1 METRFRRYLTLRRL
15 NSEPSQTGHASDDLD
30 VYSVPYETT
39 SPGMKAPVFISQPL
53 RKSAIAAKRM
63 PDEFDRL
70 AIRAFSY
77 DSVLPG
83 KPPVL
88 GGRPYKGNGPIKLQ
102 TSRRLSSGELLTTTQ
117 DNQRTLEDI
126 REGDYIVGRKE
137 KRYSQLSQVKASSP
151 SLAGL
156 ASPRFPSE
164 SATATP
170 RQSSFSEQRQ
180 QQPSPNLQH
189 SDVSASPMLGSLVIE
204 SPPATPG
211 LFLHELPPPDS
222 GYGIRTGGTEH
233 SSAYAMP
240 PTGTRARVPSSTTS
254 LLTKG
259 EEQNATIQALW
270 KAEYGRLVAIYGQ
283 DGVDRN
289 IAELNRD
296 HQKTPSLDVVNGSH
310 DHQMSPTIMLQ
321 PLPKPSFD
329 AGYTSNLARN
339 SRSSFARD
347 SGAFDDASDYSS
359 QKPSSIMSSEGSSSS
374 YTKRTSLYDPELP
387 TTREDVRR
395 VVESMRSNYLQAIE
409 STAKATEKTKAKRKP
424 RVRTSLPNASAASS
438 SQPLA
443 KPQKAA
449 RQSWH
454 GSNAQVTAKADKKK
468 AKIKP
473 GTDRTASP
481 VLKTSTSK
489 SSLKSKASLQRA
501 DSLTLGALVPDL
513 PSLEKEAISG
523 GPPGGPLAAQN
534 RTATQRALSS
544 SIGNRTH
551 GFLWATRE
559 QTINAIR

>member
-15 NSEPSQTGHASDDLD
+15 NSEPSQTGHALDDLD
-30 VYSVPYETT
+30 FYSVPYETT

-63 PDEFDRL
+63 PDEFDGL
-70 AIRAFSY
+70 AIRAISY

-137 KRYSQLSQVKASSP
+137 KRYSQLSQVKTSSP
-151 SLAGL
+151 SLAAL
-156 ASPRFPSE
+156 ASPRFPPE

-170 RQSSFSEQRQ
+170 RQSSFPEQRQ
-180 QQPSPNLQH
+180 QLPSPTLRH
-189 SDVSASPMLGSLVIE
+189 SDVSASPMLGSSVID

-211 LFLHELPPPDS
+211 LSLHELLPPDS
-222 GYGIRTGGTEH
+222 GYGIRTGGNEH

-240 PTGTRARVPSSTTS
+240 PTATRAMVPSSTTS

-259 EEQNATIQALW
+259 EEQNTTIQALW

-296 HQKTPSLDVVNGSH
+296 HQSTPSLDVADGSH
-310 DHQMSPTIMLQ
+310 DHQTSPAIMLQ
-321 PLPKPSFD
+321 PLPRPSFD
-329 AGYTSNLARN
+329 AGYTSNSARN
-339 SRSSFARD
+339 SRGSFARD
-347 SGAFDDASDYSS
+347 SSTFDDASEYSS

-374 YTKRTSLYDPELP
+374 YTKRTSLYDTDLP

-395 VVESMRSNYLQAIE
+395 VVESMRANYLQAIE
-409 STAKATEKTKAKRKP
+409 STAKVTERTKSKRKP
-424 RVRTSLPNASAASS
+424 RVRTSLPNASAAGS

-443 KPQKAA
+443 KAPKTA

-454 GSNAQVTAKADKKK
+454 GSNAQETAKADKKK
-468 AKIKP
+468 AKTKS
-473 GTDRTASP
+473 GTDRTPSS
-481 VLKTSTSK
+481 VLKTSASK
-489 SSLKSKASLQRA
+489 SSIKSKASLQRA

-513 PSLEKEAISG
+513 PSPEKEAK
-523 GPPGGPLAAQN
+523 PGGPLGGSSAAQN
-534 RTATQRALSS
+534 GTAAQRALSS

-551 GFLWATRE
+551 GFMWATRE
-559 QTINAIR
+559 QTVNAI